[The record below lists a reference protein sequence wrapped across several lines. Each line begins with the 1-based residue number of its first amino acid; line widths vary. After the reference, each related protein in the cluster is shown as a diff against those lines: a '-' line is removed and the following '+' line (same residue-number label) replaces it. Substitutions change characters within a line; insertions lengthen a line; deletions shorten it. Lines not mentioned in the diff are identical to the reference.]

1 MSSTSASQL
10 SNAEFY
16 DAVQAMIARYPDRHS
31 ASLPAL
37 RLAQE
42 RHGYLTPEA
51 LRETADALD
60 VTPAFC
66 ESVATFYDMFH
77 LRPVGRH
84 KIEVCTN
91 LACALAGAKG
101 VVDAIA
107 AELGIEPG
115 ETTEDGEITFRT
127 VECLGGCGYATVVAV
142 DERYVQH
149 VTAENAAEIPRRLKA
164 GPQEGGADGG
174 G

>member
-1 MSSTSASQL
+1 VSATDTS
-10 SNAEFY
+10 FY
-16 DAVQAMIARYPDRHS
+16 DEVQVLMAQYPDPRS

-51 LRETADALD
+51 LRETAEALG

-66 ESVATFYDMFH
+66 QSVASFYDMFH
-77 LRPVGRH
+77 LEPVGRH
-84 KIEVCTN
+84 MVEVCTN

-101 VVDAIA
+101 VVDALA

-127 VECLGGCGYATVVAV
+127 VECLGGCGYATVVSV
-142 DERYVQH
+142 DERYRH
-149 VTAENAAEIPRRLKA
+149 NVTAESAAGIVKELR
-164 GPQEGGADGG
+164 GGD
-174 G
+174 

>member
-1 MSSTSASQL
+1 MSTAPSSS
-10 SNAEFY
+10 AEFY
-16 DAVQAMIARYPDRHS
+16 DAVQTMIARYPDPRS

-42 RHGYLTPEA
+42 RYGYLSPEA
-51 LRETADALD
+51 LRETADALG

-77 LRPVGRH
+77 LEPVGRH

-91 LACALAGAKG
+91 LACALAGARH

-115 ETTEDGEITFRT
+115 GTTEDGEITFRT
-127 VECLGGCGYATVVAV
+127 VECLGGCGYATVVSV
-142 DERYVQH
+142 DERYREH
-149 VTAENAAEIPRRLKA
+149 VTEENAAEIVRELRNA
-164 GPQEGGADGG
+164 VAEDGGAGG
-174 G
+174 GD

>member
-1 MSSTSASQL
+1 MSATS
-10 SNAEFY
+10 FY
-16 DAVQAMIARYPDRHS
+16 DQVQALMARYPDPRS

-51 LRETADALD
+51 LRETAEALG

-66 ESVATFYDMFH
+66 QSVATFYDMFH
-77 LRPVGRH
+77 LEPVGRH

-91 LACALAGAKG
+91 LACALAGARG
-101 VVDAIA
+101 VVDALA

-115 ETTEDGEITFRT
+115 GTTEDGEITFRT
-127 VECLGGCGYATVVAV
+127 VECLGGCGYATVVSV
-142 DERYVQH
+142 DERYREH
-149 VTAENAAEIPRRLKA
+149 VTAENAAEIVRGIR
-164 GPQEGGADGG
+164 GGD
-174 G
+174 

>member
-1 MSSTSASQL
+1 VSVQ
-10 SNAEFY
+10 EFY
-16 DAVQAMIARYPDRHS
+16 DEVQALVSRYPDARS

-51 LRETADALD
+51 LRETADALG

-77 LRPVGRH
+77 MQPVGRH
-84 KIEVCTN
+84 TVEVCTN
-91 LACALAGAKG
+91 LACALAGARG
-101 VVDAIA
+101 VVDAIGE
-107 AELGIEPG
+107 ELGIDPG
-115 ETTEDGEITFRT
+115 ETTADGEITFRT

-142 DERYVQH
+142 DERYRQN
-149 VTAENAAEIPRRLKA
+149 VTPENAAEIIRELRGEA
-164 GPQEGGADGG
+164 GG
-174 G
+174 

>member
-1 MSSTSASQL
+1 LSAPNLGDQSFHDQ
-10 SNAEFY
+10 
-16 DAVQAMIARYPDRHS
+16 VQGLVARYPDPRS

-51 LRETADALD
+51 LRETAEALG

-66 ESVATFYDMFH
+66 QSVASFYDMFH
-77 LRPVGRH
+77 LQPVGRH
-84 KIEVCTN
+84 TVEVCTN
-91 LACALAGAKG
+91 LACALAGARG
-101 VVDAIA
+101 VVDALA

-127 VECLGGCGYATVVAV
+127 VECLGGCGYATVVSV
-142 DERYVQH
+142 DERYRHH
-149 VTAENAAEIPRRLKA
+149 VNAENAAELVRGLR
-164 GPQEGGADGG
+164 GGD
-174 G
+174 

>member
-1 MSSTSASQL
+1 MSAQNL
-10 SNAEFY
+10 SDQSFY
-16 DAVQAMIARYPDRHS
+16 DDVQALVARYPDPRS

-51 LRETADALD
+51 LRETAEALG

-66 ESVATFYDMFH
+66 QSVATFYDMFH
-77 LRPVGRH
+77 LEPVGRH
-84 KIEVCTN
+84 MVEVCTN
-91 LACALAGAKG
+91 LACALAGARG
-101 VVDAIA
+101 VVDAIT

-127 VECLGGCGYATVVAV
+127 VECLGGCGYATVVSV
-142 DERYVQH
+142 DERYRQN
-149 VTAENAAEIPRRLKA
+149 VTADNAAAIVRELRSG
-164 GPQEGGADGG
+164 GPSGGD
-174 G
+174 

>member
-1 MSSTSASQL
+1 LSSAPL
-10 SNAEFY
+10 SNTDFY
-16 DAVQAMIARYPDRHS
+16 DAVQTMIARYPDRHS

-66 ESVATFYDMFH
+66 EAVASFYDMFH
-77 LRPVGRH
+77 LQPVGRH
-84 KIEVCTN
+84 KLEVCTN
-91 LACALAGAKG
+91 LACALAGARG

-107 AELGIEPG
+107 AELGIDPG

-127 VECLGGCGYATVVAV
+127 VECLGGCGSATVVSV
-142 DERYVQH
+142 DERYVEN
-149 VTAENAAEIPRRLKA
+149 VTAENAAELARALRD
-164 GPQEGGADGG
+164 GGDGG
-174 G
+174 GS

>member
-1 MSSTSASQL
+1 VSATDTS
-10 SNAEFY
+10 FY
-16 DAVQAMIARYPDRHS
+16 DQVQALMAQYADPRS

-51 LRETADALD
+51 LRETAEALG

-66 ESVATFYDMFH
+66 QSVATFYDMFH
-77 LRPVGRH
+77 LEPVGRH
-84 KIEVCTN
+84 MVEVCTN

-101 VVDAIA
+101 VVDALA

-127 VECLGGCGYATVVAV
+127 VECLGGCGYATVVSV
-142 DERYVQH
+142 DERYRH
-149 VTAENAAEIPRRLKA
+149 NVTAVNAAEIVKELR
-164 GPQEGGADGG
+164 GGD
-174 G
+174 